1 MMQIKVLKL
10 HTKAKIP
17 CFMTSGA
24 AGFDLYSVES
34 KVLMPNCGATF
45 EIGIAFELPIGWELQ
60 IRGRSGNW
68 FNRDVSIGQDGTVDS
83 DYRGRVKVKLWNHGS
98 EPFFV
103 AEGARIAQGV
113 ISRVERVEF
122 LEVAE
127 LDATQRGTGGFG
139 HTGVI

>member
-1 MMQIKVLKL
+1 M
-10 HTKAKIP
+10 
-17 CFMTSGA
+17 
-24 AGFDLYSVES
+24 YSVES
-34 KVLMPNCGATF
+34 KVIMPNCGATF
-45 EIGIAFELPIGWELQ
+45 EIGIAFELPVGWELQ

-68 FNRDVSIGQDGTVDS
+68 FNRDVSIGQKGTIDS

-103 AEGARIAQGV
+103 EEGARIAQGV